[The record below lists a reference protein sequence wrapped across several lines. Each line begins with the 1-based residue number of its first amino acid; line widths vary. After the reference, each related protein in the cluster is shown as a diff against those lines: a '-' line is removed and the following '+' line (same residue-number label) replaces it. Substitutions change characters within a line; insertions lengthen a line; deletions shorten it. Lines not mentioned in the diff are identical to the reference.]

1 MNKKPIETIYD
12 VESRYNNAVY
22 KIANARY
29 MGATFKQTDAMIAQL
44 VSESNVPQ
52 SKVVK
57 DVRHTFRY
65 YFRSASLPRY
75 LIYK

>member
-1 MNKKPIETIYD
+1 MSTKTIETIYD

-44 VSESNVPQ
+44 VGESNVPK

-57 DVRHTFRY
+57 DVRQIFSH
-65 YFRSASLPRY
+65 YFRASSLPRY
-75 LIYK
+75 IYK